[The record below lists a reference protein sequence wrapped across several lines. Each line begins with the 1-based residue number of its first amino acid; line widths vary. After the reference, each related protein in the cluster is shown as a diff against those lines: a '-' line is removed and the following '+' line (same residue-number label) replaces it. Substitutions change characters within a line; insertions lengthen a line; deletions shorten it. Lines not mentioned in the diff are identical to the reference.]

1 MKLRKTV
8 SIVFI
13 TMLLFASCSSKP
25 EVNTGLD
32 NARIDGFPMFKGK
45 SVGIVTNHTAVDR
58 NGDHLVDLLN
68 EEEGV
73 KVKAIFAP
81 EHGFRGDVE
90 GGLHLE
96 DNIDPQTRAPIYS
109 LYGKTR
115 KPTPEMLEG
124 VDVLIFDIQDIGA
137 RFYTYISTM
146 GRSMEG
152 AAENG
157 IPVYIMDRPNPIGR
171 LAEGPIMQQEFM
183 SGIGMYPIPIRHGLT
198 VGELALMIKD
208 NRWIDS
214 TEDLDLNIVK
224 VSGWE
229 PYKSFRSTNLT
240 WIDPSPNM
248 RNLNEALL
256 YPGMCLFEATNFS
269 DGRGTEHPFE
279 WVGAAYIDNELV
291 IEELR
296 KRNIPGVEY
305 EAIQYVPVDMPGYA
319 MNPKFKGEVCHG
331 ISMTVTDPVDFRA
344 VEFGVHFI
352 HILQTLY
359 PGDFSMRAPRMARTW
374 GNGDLYTMILEGKSA
389 DEIID
394 SYQQELSQFKEI
406 RKEYLLY

>member
-1 MKLRKTV
+1 MKLRITL
-8 SIVFI
+8 SIVLI
-13 TMLLFASCSSKP
+13 TILLFASCTSEKV
-25 EVNTGLD
+25 VNTGLD
-32 NARIDGFPMFKGK
+32 NARNDGFPMFKGK

-96 DNIDPQTRAPIYS
+96 DNIDPQTGAPIYS

-208 NRWIDS
+208 NGWVGF

-224 VSGWE
+224 VSGWD
-229 PYKSFRSTNLT
+229 PYKSFRTTDLT
-240 WIDPSPNM
+240 WVDPSPNM

-279 WVGAAYIDNELV
+279 WVGAGYIDNELV

-305 EAIQYVPVDMPGYA
+305 EAIEYVPVDMPGYA

-331 ISMTVTDPVDFRA
+331 ISMTVTDPVDFRS

-352 HILQTLY
+352 HILQTL
-359 PGDFSMRAPRMARTW
+359 DPRRFQYAR
-374 GNGDLYTMILEGKSA
+374 SA
-389 DEIID
+389 DGQD
-394 SYQQELSQFKEI
+394 LGKW
-406 RKEYLLY
+406 